1 MFLSPVEIPQPIS
14 PLSLHTALHKSPK
27 LIPRTR
33 TGFNSK
39 ITTGTSSPLGGH
51 PPTEGL
57 RGAHSC
63 ARSTNS
69 PVCLPTCSGN
79 IVRAPFAC
87 SAHPRALLVTS
98 SLVASQCQ
106 CLSQKLAVPL
116 SAPQLCN
123 SFTSPKK
130 KIKMKKRRQKT
141 HIRFGFSRFHSK
153 QHVVNCKESSR
164 NTDLVSRL
172 CKQSCA
178 SDTFPAPPSV
188 TH

>member
-1 MFLSPVEIPQPIS
+1 MLGVKNARVTLSNIEVEHTNKLCLTPHLPCSSAQLSSLSPSLS
-14 PLSLHTALHKSPK
+14 PSLHTALHKSPE

-39 ITTGTSSPLGGH
+39 ITTGTSSLLGGH

-116 SAPQLCN
+116 STPQLCN
-123 SFTSPKK
+123 SFTCFPKS
-130 KIKMKKRRQKT
+130 RR
-141 HIRFGFSRFHSK
+141 
-153 QHVVNCKESSR
+153 
-164 NTDLVSRL
+164 
-172 CKQSCA
+172 
-178 SDTFPAPPSV
+178 
-188 TH
+188 